1 MVNPAKVNPGEVK
14 MNNPL
19 SYVSA
24 PVPDDCVFKFSP
36 SQFANFISY
45 PHNWYRTQVLMED
58 VFSHNT
64 ASAIG
69 TIVHYCAEQVAKEED
84 VDKKSIDA
92 YIQSL
97 EVTPEYNRLI
107 VESQYV
113 AMAETLV
120 NDYVLNNEYLEVET
134 SHCAQIKPGYYAAGT
149 LDAIQGTKE
158 DCMIVDYKTYS
169 SKTKPKTIPAYY
181 KYQLLVYCW
190 ILIQNGYTPK
200 RIRLVY
206 VNRNIEGEF
215 SPTGNGKRLKSY
227 PPEVT
232 VLTETITQE
241 DIEFIEGLMHLAVD
255 SLEATKKHPELTHVI
270 WHDMRLKV

>member
-1 MVNPAKVNPGEVK
+1 MT
-14 MNNPL
+14 NPL
-19 SYVSA
+19 AYVSA
-24 PVPDDCVFKFSP
+24 PVPKDCVFKFSP
-36 SQFANFISY
+36 SQFANFISH
-45 PHNWYRTQVLMED
+45 PHQWYRTQILKED

-84 VDKKSIDA
+84 VDKKEIA
-92 YIQSL
+92 NYIRSL
-97 EVTPEYNRLI
+97 QFTPEYDPAI
-107 VESQYV
+107 VENQYIG
-113 AMAETLV
+113 MAETLV
-120 NDYVLNNEYLEVET
+120 NDYVLSNEYLEVET
-134 SHCAQIKPGYYAAGT
+134 SHCAQVKPGYYAAGT

-158 DCMIVDYKTYS
+158 DCMVVDYKTYS
-169 SKTKPKTIPAYY
+169 SKTKPRTIPAYY

-190 ILIQNGYTPK
+190 ILIQNGYNPK

-206 VNRNIEGEF
+206 VNRHIEGEI
-215 SPTGNGKRLKSY
+215 SEKTQKQMKSY

-232 VLTETITQE
+232 VLTETITEE
-241 DIEFIEGLMHLAVD
+241 DIDFIEGLMQLAVD